1 MDPSSKRS
9 AAMSLLSGLS
19 SLLGGNQGEGTNSLV
34 SVAGQLI
41 QQAGGVQGLASTLQQ
56 HGLGDAVQS
65 WIGSGANQ
73 AISGDQLNQALQKS
87 GLDSVVSGAAG
98 KLGVDPAQLVGQ
110 LAQVLPH
117 AVDHLTP
124 GGQAPAS
131 GGGGF
136 DLSMLGGLAEK
147 LLATKTA

>member
-1 MDPSSKRS
+1 
-9 AAMSLLSGLS
+9 MSLLGSLG
-19 SLLGGNQGEGTNSLV
+19 SLLGGNQGDGGNSLV

-41 QQAGGVQGLASTLQQ
+41 QQAGGVQGLASALQQ
-56 HGLGDAVQS
+56 HGLGGAVQS
-65 WIGSGANQ
+65 WIGTGENQ
-73 AISGDQLNQALQKS
+73 AISGDQLNGVLQKA
-87 GLDSVVSGAAG
+87 GLDTVVNNAAG
-98 KLGVDPAQLVGQ
+98 KLGVDPGQLMGQ

-124 GGQAPAS
+124 NGEVPAG

-147 LLATKTA
+147 LLGSKTA

>member
-1 MDPSSKRS
+1 
-9 AAMSLLSGLS
+9 MSLLG
-19 SLLGGNQGEGTNSLV
+19 SLFGGGQDDAGGASSLV

-56 HGLGDAVQS
+56 HGLGEAVQS
-65 WIGSGANQ
+65 WIGNGTNQ
-73 AISGDQLNQALQKS
+73 AISADQLNQVLQKS
-87 GLDSVVSGAAG
+87 GLDSVVANAAG

-124 GGQAPAS
+124 DGQAPS

-136 DLSMLGGLAEK
+136 DLSMLGGLAER
-147 LLATKTA
+147 LLAARSA

>member
-1 MDPSSKRS
+1 
-9 AAMSLLSGLS
+9 MSLLDSLG
-19 SLLGGNQGEGTNSLV
+19 SLLGGNQGEGAGSLV
-34 SVAGQLI
+34 SLAGQLI
-41 QQAGGVQGLASTLQQ
+41 QQAGGVQGLADKLQQ

-73 AISGDQLNQALQKS
+73 AISGDQLNQALQKT
-87 GLDSVVSGAAG
+87 GLDSVVNSAAS
-98 KLGVDPAQLVGQ
+98 KFGVDPGQLIGQ

-117 AVDHLTP
+117 AVDHATP
-124 GGQAPAS
+124 NGEVPSS

-147 LLATKTA
+147 LLAAKTA

>member
-1 MDPSSKRS
+1 
-9 AAMSLLSGLS
+9 MSLLDN
-19 SLLGGNQGEGTNSLV
+19 LGSMFGGGQGDAGTASSLV
-34 SVAGQLI
+34 SSAGQLI

-65 WIGSGANQ
+65 WIGNGANQ
-73 AISGDQLNQALQKS
+73 PIAADQLGQVLQKA
-87 GLDSVVSGAAG
+87 GLGSVVSDAAS
-98 KLGVDPAQLVGQ
+98 KLGVDPQQALGQ

-124 GGQAPAS
+124 DGQAPA

-147 LLATKTA
+147 LLAAKTA

>member
-1 MDPSSKRS
+1 
-9 AAMSLLSGLS
+9 MSLLDSLG
-19 SLLGGNQGEGTNSLV
+19 SLLGGNNQGEGGGSLI

-65 WIGSGANQ
+65 WIGTGANQ
-73 AISGDQLNQALQKS
+73 AISGDQLNQVLQKS
-87 GLDSVVSGAAG
+87 GLDSVVNNAAG
-98 KLGVDPAQLVGQ
+98 KLGVDPGQLIGQ

-117 AVDHLTP
+117 AVDHVTP
-124 GGQAPAS
+124 DGQVPSS

-147 LLATKTA
+147 LLAAKTA

>member
-1 MDPSSKRS
+1 
-9 AAMSLLSGLS
+9 MSLLG
-19 SLLGGNQGEGTNSLV
+19 SLFGGQDDAGGASSLV

-65 WIGSGANQ
+65 WIGNGANQ
-73 AISGDQLNQALQKS
+73 GISADQLNQVLQKS
-87 GLDSVVSGAAG
+87 GLDSVVANAAG
-98 KLGVDPAQLVGQ
+98 KLGVDPGQLVGQ

-124 GGQAPAS
+124 EGQAPA

-136 DLSMLGGLAEK
+136 DLSMLGGLAER
-147 LLATKTA
+147 LLAARSA